1 MLYMVLERF
10 RNGDP
15 VPVYRRFKE
24 RGRLMPEGLTYVSSW
39 ITRDLSRCWQVMECA
54 DRKLLDQWMAQWS
67 DLMEFEVTE
76 VVTSPEAAA
85 SVAPRL

>member
-1 MLYMVLERF
+1 MVLERF
-10 RNGDP
+10 KKGDP

-39 ITRDLSRCWQVMECA
+39 ITQDLDRCWQVMECV
-54 DRKLLDQWMAQWS
+54 DRKLLEQWMAQWS
-67 DLMEFEVTE
+67 DLMDFEVTE
-76 VVTSPEAAA
+76 VVTSPQASA

>member
-1 MLYMVLERF
+1 MVLERF
-10 RNGDP
+10 KKGDP

-39 ITRDLSRCWQVMECA
+39 ITQDLDRCWQVMECA
-54 DRKLLDQWMAQWS
+54 DRKLLEQWMAQWS
-67 DLMEFEVTE
+67 DLMDFEVTE
-76 VVTSPEAAA
+76 VVTSPQASA